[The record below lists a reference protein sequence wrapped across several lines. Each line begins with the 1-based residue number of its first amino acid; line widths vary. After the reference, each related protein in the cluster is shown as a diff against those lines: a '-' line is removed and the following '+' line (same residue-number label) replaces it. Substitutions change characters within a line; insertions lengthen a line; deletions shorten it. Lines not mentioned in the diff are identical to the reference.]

1 MEQQRWICPRC
12 SRVVAPEDTFVFR
25 RGRFSHLDCN
35 RPQTLSPEERAL
47 LFRYCW
53 DHAAAECQGCG
64 KGYRITELASDLF
77 YGQEL
82 LCPRCRSNLIASV
95 RTHFYDCTMLPAA
108 VRQRAREVREAAQ
121 RLVKRSRELGD
132 RADVLMRELEVAL
145 RTLREAAILEPPL
158 SRN

>member
-1 MEQQRWICPRC
+1 
-12 SRVVAPEDTFVFR
+12 
-25 RGRFSHLDCN
+25 
-35 RPQTLSPEERAL
+35 
-47 LFRYCW
+47 
-53 DHAAAECQGCG
+53 
-64 KGYRITELASDLF
+64 
-77 YGQEL
+77 
-82 LCPRCRSNLIASV
+82 
-95 RTHFYDCTMLPAA
+95 MLPAA

>member
-1 MEQQRWICPRC
+1 MI
-12 SRVVAPEDTFVFR
+12 APEDTFTFH
-25 RGRFSHLDCN
+25 RGRLSHLDCN
-35 RPQTLSPEERAL
+35 RPRTLSPEERTL

-53 DHAAAECQGCG
+53 DHAAAECQGCA

-77 YGQEL
+77 RGREL

-95 RTHFYDCTMLPAA
+95 RTHFYNCTMLPAA
-108 VRQRAREVREAAQ
+108 VRQRAREAREAAQ
-121 RLVKRSRELGD
+121 RLVKRSHELGD

-145 RTLREAAILEPPL
+145 RRLREAAILEAPL

>member
-1 MEQQRWICPRC
+1 MEQRRWICPRC
-12 SRVVAPEDTFVFR
+12 SWVIAPEDTFTFD
-25 RGRFSHLDCN
+25 RGRLSHLDCN
-35 RPQTLSPEERAL
+35 RPRTLSPEERVL

-53 DHAAAECQGCG
+53 DHAAAECQGCA

-77 YGQEL
+77 SGREL

-95 RTHFYDCTMLPAA
+95 RTHFYNCTTLPVA
-108 VRQRAREVREAAQ
+108 VRHRARGVREAAQ
-121 RLVKRSRELGD
+121 RLVKQSQEFGD

-145 RTLREAAILEPPL
+145 RALREIAILQPPL